1 MAATKDILA
10 QTVSRIL
17 GEAAF
22 IFTDALDDNAKPPAE
37 SWDAEGVSLTFA
49 GKASGELRMW
59 VGSGFARLAAA
70 NMLGIDAPSE
80 EARQKGLD
88 ALKELINMVV
98 GNYIT
103 AAFGD
108 SPVFDL
114 GLPKRLS
121 ADQLAKDFGHP
132 EAVWLEAEGNP
143 LLLVI
148 ETQHA

>member
-10 QTVSRIL
+10 QTVSRIF

-22 IFTDALDDNAKPPAE
+22 IFTDALDEKAKPLVE
-37 SWDAEGVSLTFA
+37 NWDAEGVSLNFT

-114 GLPKRLS
+114 GLPKKLS
-121 ADQLAKDFGHP
+121 LDQMTTDFVHP
-132 EAVWLEAEGNP
+132 DAVWLEAEGNP

-148 ETQHA
+148 ETQHL